1 MKRATLGYT
10 ASLLALYLAAAAAP
24 ANATTS
30 PSDPRTK
37 SEAGTL
43 ARRQAMCA
51 KKGKVVLAT
60 RIGDTLYYRCILP
73 EDPRNKGQ

>member
-1 MKRATLGYT
+1 MQRASIGVS
-10 ASLLALYLAAAAAP
+10 ASVLALYLAAAAAS
-24 ANATTS
+24 ADTTTT
-30 PSDPRTK
+30 PSSPRTK
-37 SEAGTL
+37 GEASTL